1 MAEIKNTFIKSKMNK
16 DLDDRIVPPGEY
28 RDALNIQI
36 SRSEGDD
43 VGALETVLGNEL
55 FFGEETY
62 NTCIGTYADVQN
74 QVVYY
79 FVTDYIDASA
89 DGLSNRA
96 PDDAYCAIIKYD
108 AVTFFKTVL
117 VKGSFLNFSARSQI
131 TGINI
136 IEDLLF
142 WTDNRNQP
150 RKINVRRA
158 AELPAEQPESGRSST
173 SLIPTPYYT
182 SEDQIS
188 VAKYY
193 PNSPILLLNLYD
205 TVAGNVADDST
216 MTNPTEQYYP
226 GGTSPKPDYD
236 STWPGDPEYLSDKF
250 IRLSY
255 RFKFDDNEY
264 SLMAPF
270 TQPCFIPKQF
280 GYFLTGDNLKTY
292 ESTIVDFFENNVTQ
306 IIANISFESLRPDL
320 DLHIKEV
327 DILYKESDALQVK
340 VVETIPIN
348 TIVNRIQENYTRTS
362 GNGYVYDYKYISTK
376 PYKSLPEDQITRVY
390 DQVPTR
396 ALAQEV
402 SGNRVI
408 YGNFTTTQS
417 QPKTL
422 DYSVS
427 FQNKLSLANGGTNQI
442 EYPNHTLKQNRNYQ
456 LGVILADRY
465 GRQSSVILSS
475 RDTNVTS
482 GGASY
487 GGSTIYVPYK
497 PNSGT
502 TPMNW
507 PGYALQM
514 LINEPIPNLDQ
525 TDVQNYPGLYKDYSK
540 GVDRVTV
547 TTPGST
553 YSTGTN
559 IATTGGTGSGL
570 TVDIIST
577 SGLGTVS
584 EAFVNNPGTGYVTG
598 DVVTITGGSGTAEL
612 TVTVLPANPLGWY
625 SYKIVVR
632 QTEQDYYNCYLPGI
646 LNGFP
651 DSYVETATFGVNR
664 FANIVLIND
673 NINKIPRDLEEVGP
687 DQKQY
692 RSAVRLFGR
701 VAPLNQTG
709 PAYNNYN
716 QQYYPSTIADSVTS
730 ISTLED
736 VNYNGTTLGNIQ
748 TSGTSSYTLDYEEF
762 FQYTTNP
769 LIAKL
774 STTDPIGKQ
783 NITNTGAPSY
793 SYTLAVYET
802 DPVES
807 LLDIY
812 WETTSTGI
820 ISELNSLI
828 QEGGYEGAV
837 DFNGF
842 QFILA
847 EDSLPGTDCFQG
859 PIQVLNGFGAIID
872 NDVEYELVSVTNKLG
887 INVSEKFVLVPSGAG
902 GPADP
907 KSFNIRT
914 TAISSGDTSDSF
926 FYYGPVV
933 PLNTFI
939 FTIKCTYTNPST
951 TEVTVSNL
959 VINDQE
965 LINRFPEI
973 YTLSGFPVPPLDCS
987 STPITTCNPIP
998 IASSSIQA
1006 PVVTD
1011 TVIYTFGVSNGSLC
1025 NGDNFSDNL
1034 TVEFPGMD
1042 TSVFEAG
1049 LINPND
1055 PGRYQIKVKAGA
1067 PSDINP
1073 KDVVIKV
1080 TDAGGL
1086 IRYCGTPPDLPKITY
1101 TVIPELNINY
1111 ALDPNGGPICDVG
1124 AEDGSGAWNN
1134 NTKVGRLR
1142 YSILWQGLDNGQT
1155 YDVEFVMGP
1164 NTGIWPTQAVQIN
1177 GVAPGATETVVATT
1191 STCPDPITT
1200 FTGDATGLKRQY
1212 FDVWWE
1218 GITARLNFTIKMS
1231 VGGTVIKTV
1240 SENWGTNLTILGV
1253 TSCVGGQCSP

>member
-108 AVTFFKTVL
+108 ATTFFKTVL

-131 TGINI
+131 SGVNI

-193 PNSPILLLNLYD
+193 PSSPILLLDLYD
-205 TVAGNVADDST
+205 TSVGSVADSST
-216 MTNPTEQYYP
+216 MTNPAEQYYP
-226 GGTSPKPDYD
+226 GGTSAKPDYD

-280 GYFLTGDNLKTY
+280 GYFLTGDNLKAY

-340 VVETIPIN
+340 VIETIPIN
-348 TIVNRIQENYTRTS
+348 TIVNRIQQNYTRTN

-442 EYPNHTLKQNRNYQ
+442 EYPNHTVKQNRNYQ

-514 LINEPIPNLDQ
+514 LINEPIPNIDQ

-547 TTPGST
+547 TAPGST
-553 YSTGTN
+553 YSTGNN
-559 IATTGGTGSGL
+559 ITTTGGTGSGL
-570 TVDIIST
+570 TVDIISV
-577 SGLGTVS
+577 SGLGIVS
-584 EAFVNNPGTGYVTG
+584 EAFVNKPGTGYVTG
-598 DVVTITGGSGTAEL
+598 DVVTITGGNGAAQL

-651 DSYVETATFGVNR
+651 NSYVEGTDFGRNR

-701 VAPLNQTG
+701 VAPLNQTSA
-709 PAYNNYN
+709 PYNNFN
-716 QQYYPSTIADSVTS
+716 QQYYPSTIGDSVTS

-736 VNYNGTTLGNIQ
+736 VNYNGTTLGTIQ
-748 TSGTSSYTLDYEEF
+748 SGGNSSYTLDYEEF

-774 STTDPIGKQ
+774 STTNPIGKQ
-783 NITNTGAPSY
+783 NITTTGASSY
-793 SYTLAVYET
+793 EYTLAVYET

-847 EDSLPGTDCFQG
+847 ENSLPGTNCFQG
-859 PIQVLNGFGAIID
+859 PIQVLNGFGAVID
-872 NDVEYELVSVTNKLG
+872 DDVEYELVSVTNKLG
-887 INVSEKFVLVPSGAG
+887 INVSEKFVLVSSGNG

-914 TAISSGDTSDSF
+914 TAIASGDTSDSF
-926 FYYGPVV
+926 FYYGPLVA
-933 PLNTFI
+933 LNTFI

-951 TEVTVSNL
+951 AEVTVSNL

-973 YTLSGFPVPPLDCS
+973 YTLSGFPVPPVDCS

-998 IASSSIQA
+998 IPSSSIQA

-1011 TVIYTFGVSNGSLC
+1011 TVIYNFGVSNGSLC
-1025 NGDNFSDNL
+1025 GGDNFSDNL

-1042 TSVFEAG
+1042 TDVFEAG

-1086 IRYCGTPPDLPKITY
+1086 IRYCGTPPTLPKITY

-1124 AEDGSGAWNN
+1124 AQDGSGAWNN

-1155 YDVEFVMGP
+1155 YNVQFVMGS
-1164 NTGIWPTQAVQIN
+1164 NTGIWPTQAVKVN
-1177 GVAPGATETVVATT
+1177 GIAPAATETVVATT
-1191 STCPDPITT
+1191 STCPAPITT

-1212 FDVWWE
+1212 FDIWWE

-1253 TSCVGGQCSP
+1253 TNCVGGQCSP